1 MTEISE
7 TYFLLR
13 TVRNNPHRGWGD
25 TFFSARSLRSLPLH
39 CAMLCATALT
49 GGLASE
55 RVARAALLRVVV
67 IENDSQNI
75 CVPVNV
81 LSTTC

>member
-7 TYFLLR
+7 TYLLLR
-13 TVRNNPHRGWGD
+13 TVRNNPHRGVGD
-25 TFFSARSLRSLPLH
+25 TFFSARSLRSLPLSSDI
-39 CAMLCATALT
+39 LCATAQT
-49 GGLASE
+49 GWLASE
-55 RVARAALLRVVV
+55 RVARAAVLRVAV

-81 LSTTC
+81 LSTAC